1 MNEEYDL
8 LNFVWFED
16 IEQWDIK
23 RLNWNVN
30 NLFSNAIRL
39 SDILQPFIK
48 SVSKQDMIDNNWA
61 IIQKINFGGKLFLR
75 DVRENNTFKGN
86 LNLVEADTII
96 YSKINVRHG
105 CIYYHPKESIPFGV
119 SSEYPCFKF
128 DSSKVNG
135 EYIVKVIRSDYF
147 KNLLNAKS
155 VGISKARVKRDEF
168 ESMFIPL
175 PSLSEQERLIGQY
188 NAIVRD
194 ADLLIEKAKSLEISL
209 NNYID
214 SILGIEYKSNDNE
227 IEIDGML
234 QFVEFEKLEEWGVDK
249 MTTTQI
255 HTSKYNKLKVKDICK
270 LSSGGTPSR
279 TNPSYYQGDIPWI
292 KTGEVVNEVI
302 VDTEEHISKEAV
314 KNSSARLY
322 PKGSLIIAMYG
333 QGDTR
338 GRTAKLGIDA
348 TTNQACAVM
357 YNIDNSII
365 DTDYLWYYFQS
376 RYNDLRSLAV
386 GNNQPNLNA
395 GMILNYDVVI
405 PPMPVQLEIVSYI
418 SKKKNEIKELKSQA
432 VTLRAK
438 ALEDFEKEIFDN

>member
-16 IEQWDIK
+16 IEQWDSKHFARERIK
-23 RLNWNVN
+23 SKYPIVYLSECLNEENAKFNISDPKNNYKILGVN
-30 NLFSNAIRL
+30 NQNGIFDAYIENGAKINQKYKKMEVDWIAYNPYRINVGSIGIKTEYNKYEYISPAYVVFSCFNNIRPYYLFYLMKTKRFNSIIKDNTTGSVRQNL
-39 SDILQPFIK
+39 SFDILSSLQIPIPDLHIQDNLIDGYN
-48 SVSKQDMIDNNWA
+48 SV
-61 IIQKINFGGKLFLR
+61 
-75 DVRENNTFKGN
+75 V
-86 LNLVEADTII
+86 
-96 YSKINVRHG
+96 
-105 CIYYHPKESIPFGV
+105 
-119 SSEYPCFKF
+119 
-128 DSSKVNG
+128 
-135 EYIVKVIRSDYF
+135 
-147 KNLLNAKS
+147 
-155 VGISKARVKRDEF
+155 
-168 ESMFIPL
+168 
-175 PSLSEQERLIGQY
+175 QE
-188 NAIVRD
+188 
-194 ADLLIEKAKSLEISL
+194 ADLLFEKAKQLEEDIQE
-209 NNYID
+209 YID